1 MSLRASWGSQERHP
15 LGTCQLSS
23 AFLTHFFRFLQHTP
37 GTQIILVLQKRMK
50 TFNREK
56 PGVCVCGGG
65 VSLILCSL
73 LIVFLLSLEGDFT
86 HMLKVVRD
94 PLLPG
99 KVYFICTLLPH
110 SSKSVI
116 FL

>member
-1 MSLRASWGSQERHP
+1 MSLRTSWGSQERHP

-56 PGVCVCGGG
+56 PGVCVWG
-65 VSLILCSL
+65 VC
-73 LIVFLLSLEGDFT
+73 F
-86 HMLKVVRD
+86 
-94 PLLPG
+94 
-99 KVYFICTLLPH
+99 PH
-110 SSKSVI
+110 SVLSTDCI
-116 FL
+116 FAFTGRRLHTYVKGGQRPPITR